1 MPPEEDPE
9 DPSTI
14 PMKPVIGPGSGQP
27 GGLSDSMVER
37 MLSAG
42 RKQESAGVWQPPSP
56 EELQHEFPQYE
67 IRGILGRGG
76 MGAVYRG
83 WQKSLQRS
91 VAIKMLPPGI
101 DDGGMDFAERFQ
113 QEARAMAKFKHP
125 GIVTVHDAGE
135 TDHGLLYF
143 IMECIEG
150 QDVAQLVAARGR
162 LAPEEALRITS
173 RVCEAMA
180 YAHERGVIHRDI
192 KPSNVMIEADG
203 TVKVADFGLAKLS
216 SAESTVNTL
225 SSLSIGTPDFMPPE
239 ALHGSRTVD
248 HRGDIYAVGGMLY
261 QMLTGKAPH
270 GRFEPPSHMVP
281 GLDPRLDAMVDKAMQ
296 ADPAKRYSSAMEMQA
311 AIEPIARDIAK
322 RMAAAGPDPSRKKRL
337 LLAVVAVAGLTALG
351 ALIHFAPWKKDGA
364 TAGGT
369 RSVVPQVHEPEP
381 RAIPLWDSAEQL
393 PNEPGIRWED
403 NAVRLDGRSLRYT
416 AAPSRDAILRAEV
429 RMNPD
434 EVSAQC
440 GLRYRPARAGDSFY
454 LVQVNA
460 REGVAVLS
468 SDHLG
473 KRTKLNTWPLPRTYG
488 PDEWLRLELR
498 VMGDEI
504 TVVADGQTLGVVRDT
519 SLPEPGGVHFFAAS
533 GGHFRNIAY
542 VPLDKAGQ
550 SSPSP
555 SRGTE

>member
-1 MPPEEDPE
+1 
-9 DPSTI
+9 
-14 PMKPVIGPGSGQP
+14 MKPVNRPGSAQP
-27 GGLSDSMVER
+27 GGLSDSMVEG
-37 MLSAG
+37 LLGAG
-42 RKQESAGVWQPPSP
+42 RKPEPGGAWQLPAP

-76 MGAVYRG
+76 MGGVYRG

-91 VAIKMLPPGI
+91 VAIKILPPGI

-135 TDHGLLYF
+135 TPNGLLYF

-150 QDVAQLVAARGR
+150 QDLAQLVAARER

-225 SSLSIGTPDFMPPE
+225 SSFSIGTPDFMPPE
-239 ALHGSRTVD
+239 ALHGTGTVD
-248 HRGDIYAVGGMLY
+248 HRGDIYAVGGMFY
-261 QMLTGKAPH
+261 HMLTGKAPH
-270 GRFEPPSHMVP
+270 GRFEPPSHVVP

-296 ADPAKRYSSAMEMQA
+296 ADPAKRYSSALEMQA
-311 AIEPIARDIAK
+311 AIELITRD
-322 RMAAAGPDPSRKKRL
+322 MAQRTLAPVHAPARKKPL
-337 LLAVVAVAGLTALG
+337 LLALVGVAALFAIG
-351 ALIHFAPWKKDGA
+351 AVIHFAPWKKGRA
-364 TAGGT
+364 IAGGP
-369 RSVVPQVHEPEP
+369 RSVVPQAHAPEP
-381 RAIPLWDSAEQL
+381 RAIRLWESGEQL
-393 PNEPGIRWED
+393 PQAPGIRWEN
-403 NAVRLDGRSLRYT
+403 NAVRLDARALRYT

-434 EVSAQC
+434 EVSAQI
-440 GLRYRPARAGDSFY
+440 GLRYRPDKAGDSFY
-454 LVQVNA
+454 LVEVNA
-460 REGVAVLS
+460 RQSFAVLTS
-468 SDHLG
+468 YKLG
-473 KRTKLNTWPLPRTYG
+473 KGTKLITWPLPRAYD

-498 VMGDEI
+498 VMGDEVTAI
-504 TVVADGQTLGVVRDT
+504 ADGQTLGAVRDT
-519 SLPEPGGVHFFAAS
+519 SLPEPGGVKIFATS
-533 GGHFRNIAY
+533 GGYFRNIVY
-542 VPLDKAGQ
+542 VPLDKPGQ
-550 SSPSP
+550 SSPTP